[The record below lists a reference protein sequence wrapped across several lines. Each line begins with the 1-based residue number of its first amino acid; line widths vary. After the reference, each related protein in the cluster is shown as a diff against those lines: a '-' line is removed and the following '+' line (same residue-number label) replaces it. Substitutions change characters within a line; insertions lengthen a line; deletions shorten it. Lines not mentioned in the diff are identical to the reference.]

1 MEAMVAMNSIPQQE
15 VAKGNGQSELAR
27 AIPTT
32 SFRVVAKNPSPTTFW
47 RLNYFMLE
55 LLIVLYF
62 ELENLNHEPTVDSN
76 SMFIII
82 SYSHSSAFF

>member
-1 MEAMVAMNSIPQQE
+1 LQ
-15 VAKGNGQSELAR
+15 GNGQSELAR

-32 SFRVVAKNPSPTTFW
+32 SFRVVAKNPSPTTPSGGSTI
-47 RLNYFMLE
+47 FMLE

-62 ELENLNHEPTVDSN
+62 ELENLNHEPQVDFD